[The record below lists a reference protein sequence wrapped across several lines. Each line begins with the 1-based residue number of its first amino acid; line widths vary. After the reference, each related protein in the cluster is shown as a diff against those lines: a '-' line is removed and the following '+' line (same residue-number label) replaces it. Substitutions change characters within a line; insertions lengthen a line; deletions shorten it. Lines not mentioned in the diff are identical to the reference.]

1 MNRIKTLLIVSLVIA
16 LSFSMIGCS
25 LLPSGSS
32 ADVETGSL
40 EAVPQW
46 LTLAHRAEAAEQPE
60 IEEEEEADEEEAAEV
75 PVATQ
80 PTTTQPAAE
89 QPASTAPAQTSGTP
103 KWQQPG
109 TMEYIGKLELDRLVE
124 EYKDLKN
131 RSIKPKSAADGGTS
145 EEVRLSELMFQIPKI
160 AAGLA
165 IHADTFKQIYG
176 ITAPYTAT
184 GDTSSNQNWFHS
196 WDESPSGFGN

>member
-32 ADVETGSL
+32 ADVETGNL

-60 IEEEEEADEEEAAEV
+60 IEEEEADEEEAAEV

-80 PTTTQPAAE
+80 PATTQPATE

-109 TMEYIGKLELDRLVE
+109 TMEYLAKLELDRLVN
-124 EYKDLKN
+124 EYIGLKN
-131 RSIKPKSAADGGTS
+131 VATKDQDQKDRYAKLK
-145 EEVRLSELMFQIPKI
+145 VQIPKL

-165 IHADTFKQIYG
+165 IHADTFKQLYG

-184 GDTSSNQNWFHS
+184 GESAASDFQHS
-196 WDESPSGFGN
+196 FDNFESPSGWGSD